1 MAPLQKKNCE
11 VCFIFALVDE
21 HFNGKQQVSLLILR
35 SKLYCIN
42 ANCGI
47 DRQKISWI
55 SWRALFFHISIS
67 QKMALRKIIKSV
79 PATKSG
85 PIIRLIGSVDFK
97 GQGINHPLESVDPVI
112 LLDYTGKFSGKG
124 KIRNWGKNWVLFT

>member
-1 MAPLQKKNCE
+1 MVYDCQLRNRQVIFFFFLAKNQLNQLTC
-11 VCFIFALVDE
+11 
-21 HFNGKQQVSLLILR
+21 S
-35 SKLYCIN
+35 
-42 ANCGI
+42 
-47 DRQKISWI
+47 
-55 SWRALFFHISIS
+55 LFFHISIS

-124 KIRNWGKNWVLFT
+124 KIRS